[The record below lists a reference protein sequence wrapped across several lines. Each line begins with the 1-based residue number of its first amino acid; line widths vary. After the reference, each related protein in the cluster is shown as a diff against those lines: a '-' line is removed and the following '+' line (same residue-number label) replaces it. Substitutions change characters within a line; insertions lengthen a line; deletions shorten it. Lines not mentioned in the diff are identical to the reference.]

1 MPKVIEINFIEA
13 GEMKLTPVTRRKS
26 IGLTAAY
33 LASPWA
39 AFAAASWPSKPVTI
53 VSPYPAGGITDILC
67 RIVAEELSKVLGQSV
82 VVENRTGASGS
93 IAHAFVAK
101 APADGYT
108 LIMGGSAPTAATPAL
123 NKSVTYSP
131 KDFEPIG
138 YVAELPI
145 VLSAHPSI
153 PGSTASEFIAYVKA
167 NSGKLNCG
175 HHGNGS
181 SNQFACLSLAR
192 MTGTQIADIPYRGAP
207 QVNTDLI
214 SNRLQIYFGTL
225 PTQLPLAKEGK
236 LKIFGITSPGR
247 ASSAPDIPTLDEQG
261 LTGLNFTSWNALY
274 APAGT
279 PRAVT
284 QLVSKELQKI
294 LSHPEIRRRIEGTGC
309 VTRPGTAEAL
319 GKLTMA
325 EFESY
330 KRLAAESGIT
340 ME

>member
-1 MPKVIEINFIEA
+1 MSALVS
-13 GEMKLTPVTRRKS
+13 RRKS
-26 IGLTAAY
+26 LGFTAAC
-33 LASPWA
+33 LAAPWA
-39 AFAAASWPSKPVTI
+39 VHGSVQWPTRTITI

-93 IAHAFVAK
+93 IAHSYVAK
-101 APADGYT
+101 AQPDGYT

-123 NKSVTYSP
+123 NKSIAYSP
-131 KDFEPIG
+131 KDFEAIG

-145 VLSAHPSI
+145 VLSGHNSI
-153 PGSTASEFIAYVKA
+153 AGTTAGDFLAYVKA

-207 QVNTDLI
+207 QVNTDLLA
-214 SNRLQIYFGTL
+214 NRVQIYFGTL
-225 PTQLPLAKEGK
+225 PTQLPLAKDGK
-236 LKIFGITSPGR
+236 LKIFGITSPVR
-247 ASSAPDIPTLDEQG
+247 ASVAPDIPTLDEQG

-279 PRAVT
+279 SQTIV
-284 QLVSKELQKI
+284 QLLSKELQKI
-294 LSHPEIRRRIEGTGC
+294 LSHPETRRRIEATGC
-309 VTRPGTAEAL
+309 VTRPGTSEAL
-319 GKLTMA
+319 RKLTWS
-325 EFESY
+325 EYETY
-330 KRLAAESGIT
+330 KRMGAESGIQLD
-340 ME
+340 